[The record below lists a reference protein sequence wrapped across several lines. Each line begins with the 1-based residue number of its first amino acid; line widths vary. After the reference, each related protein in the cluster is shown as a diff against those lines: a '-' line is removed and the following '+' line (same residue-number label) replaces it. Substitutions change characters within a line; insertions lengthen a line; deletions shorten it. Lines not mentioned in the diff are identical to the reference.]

1 VIDEVPSVQD
11 LRWPILVVLDALGDD
26 ELLDLEERV
35 AQHLELSDEARN
47 AVDPESDR
55 RFFLKRIEQALEDL
69 YQADAIEP
77 DDDGLSLHI
86 TDVGRRFTEPQAH
99 DLPEVIP
106 SCGRRI
112 WRHHPTRTSP
122 RWVVD
127 RDAHGDVLAL
137 TAFSFAPATTPV
149 PRAP

>member
-1 VIDEVPSVQD
+1 M
-11 LRWPILVVLDALGDD
+11 VLDALGDD

-47 AVDPESDR
+47 AVDPDSDR

-86 TDVGRRFTEPQAH
+86 TDVGRRFTETQAQG
-99 DLPEVIP
+99 LREVIP
-106 SCGRRI
+106 SAR
-112 WRHHPTRTSP
+112 PTDQPSSP
-122 RWVVD
+122 TEDKPSLGDWVF
-127 RDAHGDVLAL
+127 ALLNGPAL
-137 TAFSFAPATTPV
+137 TS
-149 PRAP
+149 

>member
-1 VIDEVPSVQD
+1 
-11 LRWPILVVLDALGDD
+11 VVLDALGDD

-47 AVDPESDR
+47 AVDPDSDR

-86 TDVGRRFTEPQAH
+86 TDVGSRFTEPQAQE
-99 DLPEVIP
+99 LPEVIP
-106 SCGRRI
+106 S
-112 WRHHPTRTSP
+112 
-122 RWVVD
+122 
-127 RDAHGDVLAL
+127 A
-137 TAFSFAPATTPV
+137 
-149 PRAP
+149 

>member
-1 VIDEVPSVQD
+1 MVVGVPSVQD
-11 LRWPILVVLDALGDD
+11 LRWPVLVVLDALGDD

-35 AQHLELSDEARN
+35 AQHLELTDEARN
-47 AVDPESDR
+47 AVDPDSDR

-86 TDVGRRFTEPQAH
+86 TDVGRRFTQAQAQ

-106 SCGRRI
+106 SSR
-112 WRHHPTRTSP
+112 PTDQASSP
-122 RWVVD
+122 TEDKPSVGSWIVT
-127 RDAHGDVLAL
+127 LMETFL
-137 TAFSFAPATTPV
+137 P
-149 PRAP
+149 